1 MTRWPSSD
9 SVTPATVHVFPSR
22 KSGLEF
28 TALQGSRRLGRLI
41 CPSPRFVG
49 IDSIP
54 QTVDL
59 FLVRGV
65 CAAGTQLV
73 RPPDEEQEK
82 FKPHQ
87 TLVSKSKKSPAD
99 WKFRGPS
106 SGRLTAA

>member
-1 MTRWPSSD
+1 
-9 SVTPATVHVFPSR
+9 VTNVITSNAGFISAASVHVFPSR

-73 RPPDEEQEK
+73 RPPDEEQV
-82 FKPHQ
+82 HGVG
-87 TLVSKSKKSPAD
+87 L
-99 WKFRGPS
+99 GPRKIGGT
-106 SGRLTAA
+106 GRQRNDGDLCFVCL